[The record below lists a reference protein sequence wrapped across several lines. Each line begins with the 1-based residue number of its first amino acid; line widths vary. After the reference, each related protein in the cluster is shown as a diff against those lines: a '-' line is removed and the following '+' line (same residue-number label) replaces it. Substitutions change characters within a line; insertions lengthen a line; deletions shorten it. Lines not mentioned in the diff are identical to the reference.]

1 MREEWR
7 DFVGGKWETEVD
19 VRDFPARPYSNEDA
33 LPLRSRRNGH

>member
-19 VRDFPARPYSNEDA
+19 VRSEE
-33 LPLRSRRNGH
+33 RRVGKE